1 MRFTTFREMLAFYA
15 GRTPD
20 APALVF
26 ENENRPARL
35 SFSDLL
41 ALTDRQASVFKAD
54 GGSCLA
60 FVPEASPEALA
71 AFLGAVGAGLPV
83 VLLDPN
89 APEEDL
95 TAAIRK
101 VKADR
106 LFSRDGELAE
116 ELSGALTGG
125 TTLKAGDICFF
136 TSGTTDKA
144 KAVVLTESSLLASA
158 WNGSSCLPLT
168 PDDILLLAL
177 PLNHVFGMVC
187 GFLWGLSSGAAV
199 ALGRGIRYLAQD
211 FAFFRPAAV
220 SLVPDLLGFLL
231 KMNALNGELSLVLI
245 GAGACPAALIS
256 AVKARGIRVSAG
268 YGLTET
274 GSGVALSLGDDP
286 FAMTVCPDDV
296 VTIAPDGEILVRA
309 PLTMMK
315 GYLDDPEATAAVL
328 RDGVLSTGDLGFL
341 DENGCLHIT
350 GRKKEILVLS
360 DGTKIFLPEYEALL
374 AEALPGRDFAAV
386 LKEGRPALLIRGN
399 PEERDELL
407 KKTASVLKNMPRGQ
421 QLYAILFTD
430 TPLPRTSAGKLKR
443 KEIETMADTAGRSPH
458 DQK

>member
-60 FVPEASPEALA
+60 FVPEASPEAHA

-95 TAAIRK
+95 AAAIRK
-101 VKADR
+101 AKADR
-106 LFSRDGELAE
+106 LFCRDGELAE

-125 TTLKAGDICFF
+125 TTLKGGDICFF

-211 FAFFRPAAV
+211 FAFFRPTAV

-296 VTIAPDGEILVRA
+296 VTIAPDGEILVWA

-374 AEALPGRDFAAV
+374 AEVLPGRDFAAV
-386 LKEGRPALLIRGN
+386 LKEGRPALLIHGN

-407 KKTASVLKNMPRGQ
+407 KKTAPVLKNMPRGQ
-421 QLYAILFTD
+421 QLYAILFTG

-443 KEIETMADTAGRSPH
+443 KEIETIADTAGRSTS
-458 DQK
+458 